1 MPQRAVNPT
10 RMMLLRTK
18 NRIKLAQ
25 KGHKLLRKKRD
36 SLVMQFFE
44 AAKKAR
50 GVRDNLASTMD
61 SGFNSLIKEQAITG
75 VLEVGSI
82 AESIPEMP
90 EIELKLANVMGV
102 RIPKIEYTRE
112 DEKKRGYSL
121 MFTSTHLDRAVDDFN
136 QAKNEILELVE
147 TEETLKRLSD
157 EIVKTKRRVN
167 ALEYVMIPELIR
179 TQKYITAKL
188 EEMER
193 ENFFRLKTVK
203 KKKDREMENAG

>member
-1 MPQRAVNPT
+1 MSQKAVNPT

-18 NRIKLAQ
+18 NRIKLAE
-25 KGHKLLRKKRD
+25 KGHKLLKKKRD

-61 SGFNSLIKEQAITG
+61 EGFDSLIKAEAITG

-82 AESIPEMP
+82 ADATPEMP
-90 EIELKLANVMGV
+90 DIELKLANVMGV
-102 RIPKIEYTRE
+102 RIPQIEFTQE
-112 DEKKRGYSL
+112 EEKRRGYSL

-136 QAKNEILELVE
+136 QARNEILELVE
-147 TEETLKRLSD
+147 TEETLRRLSD

-167 ALEYVMIPELIR
+167 ALEYVMIPDLIR
-179 TQKYITAKL
+179 TRKYITSKL

-203 KKKDREMENAG
+203 KKKEREMEKAG